1 MAFDPAIADKVLDG
15 LVRGLSLRQ
24 ASELHGVSQ
33 RTFLDWVESGVN
45 PEFSAQYARVRKI
58 GYLTL
63 AEEILEIADTPML
76 GVETKTK
83 ADGTVETTEGDMLAH
98 RRLQVDTRKWMLS
111 KMLPK
116 VYGDKLELAGDKDNP
131 LTVVVRKLTD
141 QVKPNGD

>member
-1 MAFDPAIADKVLDG
+1 MAFDQSIADKVLDG
-15 LVRGLSLRQ
+15 LGRGLSLRT
-24 ASELHGVSQ
+24 ASEMQGLSP
-33 RTFLDWVESGVN
+33 RTVLDWVESH
-45 PEFSAQYARVRKI
+45 PEFSAQYTRVRKI

-63 AEEILEIADTPML
+63 AEEILEISDTPLL

-83 ADGTVETTEGDMLAH
+83 PDGTVETTEGDMLGH
-98 RRLQVDTRKWMLS
+98 RKLQIDTRKWMLS

-141 QVKPNGD
+141 QAKPNGD